1 MRSWRA
7 LVVIVA
13 AVAAA
18 LALSTSALAVGG
30 GSSAA
35 PPRWKI
41 GLGSATWSGRLTMLD
56 PGAANDIERFPFTLG
71 NGGRASQRLRSVT
84 VAIATAAGG
93 DAETAAGA
101 DIRGCR
107 ASWFAVSL
115 DPRDRSLPAKL
126 GPGATYSGRLDLSMR
141 DSAGNQDACEGA
153 SPAFT
158 LSAR

>member
-7 LVVIVA
+7 LVVVVA
-13 AVAAA
+13 AAAAA

-35 PPRWKI
+35 SPRWKI
-41 GLGSATWSGRLTMLD
+41 RLGSATWSGRLTMLY
-56 PGAANDIERFPFTLG
+56 PGVANDIERFPFTLG
-71 NGGRASQRLRSVT
+71 NGGRTSQRLRSVT
-84 VAIATAAGG
+84 VSIATTAGG
-93 DAETAAGA
+93 DAETAAGI

-107 ASWFAVSL
+107 ASWFAVSV
-115 DPRDRSLPAKL
+115 DRHDRSLPAKL
-126 GPGATYSGRLDLSMR
+126 APGETYNGRLDLSMR
-141 DSAGNQDACEGA
+141 DSAGNQDACAGA